1 MCLRST
7 FLPGF
12 TLEQQLAAA
21 DAAGARVQGI
31 HDRLET
37 LQVEHNFAVQDL
49 GRQVQTYRSVDQ
61 EFHRVFG
68 ITLNDWVS

>member
-7 FLPGF
+7 ILPGF

-21 DAAGARVQGI
+21 DAAGARVQGM
-31 HDRLET
+31 HDRLGT
-37 LQVEHNFAVQDL
+37 LQVEHDFAVQDL